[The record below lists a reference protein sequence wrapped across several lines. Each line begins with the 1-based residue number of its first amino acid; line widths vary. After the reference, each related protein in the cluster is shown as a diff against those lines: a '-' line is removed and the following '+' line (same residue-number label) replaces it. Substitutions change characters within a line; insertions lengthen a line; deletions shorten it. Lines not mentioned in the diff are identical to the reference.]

1 MEVTGN
7 TIADAIEIS
16 KTKVHLSKA
25 FEQFPTMK

>member
-16 KTKVHLSKA
+16 KKKISLSKA